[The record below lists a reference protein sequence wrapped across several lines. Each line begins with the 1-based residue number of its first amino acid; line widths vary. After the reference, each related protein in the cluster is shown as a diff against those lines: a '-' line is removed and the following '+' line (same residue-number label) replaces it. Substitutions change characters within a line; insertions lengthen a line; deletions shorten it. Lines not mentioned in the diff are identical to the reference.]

1 LGEKPKRLRKKRGA
15 LNFIGQVS
23 KILFGTLDAD
33 DADYYNE
40 QINHFEKNSEDL
52 TNLMKQQLSIVKASL
67 GTFNETISDLEY
79 NSQVTQKGLIRL
91 KSYMEQ
97 FVGNTESRLNSLD
110 TKITAEGHIAQVNN
124 ALSAMQR
131 NIDLMIESVINA
143 QKGILQPQI
152 VAPSLILETLKKS
165 ISGFPKETMAPFTIS
180 KDSANLL
187 YKICDVNVYA
197 KDGILGYVISLPLI
211 SRGVFKTFKL
221 IPLPVA
227 IGQNKFI
234 YIETENKLLYV
245 DQTRQYYF
253 MTDREELR
261 RCKAIEPTRYI
272 CKQTRPLLSSH
283 MQEACAMKLLQ
294 PRKDIPKICDTR
306 IVQLTHTIW
315 TQLEQRNE
323 WIYFI
328 PLSDSI
334 SILCPD
340 KDPMDVTLTGT
351 GKLTIQPNCKG
362 YSLTALLATKDVMQV
377 NTTKYGGD
385 LLSKVEFQ
393 YECCESLGVPKN
405 LSHLELE
412 LNFKHVVSHVEEL
425 KYASKKFL
433 S

>member
-1 LGEKPKRLRKKRGA
+1 
-15 LNFIGQVS
+15 
-23 KILFGTLDAD
+23 LFGTLDED

-79 NSQVTQKGLIRL
+79 NTQVTQKGLIRL

-131 NIDLMIESVINA
+131 NIDLLIESVINA

-152 VAPSLILETLKKS
+152 VAPSLILETLKRS
-165 ISGFPKETMAPFTIS
+165 ISAFPTETMAPFTIS

-197 KDGILGYVISLPLI
+197 KDGILGHVISLPLI

-221 IPLPVA
+221 IPLPVS

-234 YIETENKLLYV
+234 YIETANKLLYV

-253 MTDREELR
+253 MTDRKELR

-283 MQEACAMKLLQ
+283 MQEACAVKLLQ
-294 PRKDIPKICDTR
+294 PRINIHKFAIQELYNSRTR
-306 IVQLTHTIW
+306 SGHNW
-315 TQLEQRNE
+315 NRGMNG
-323 WIYFI
+323 FI
-328 PLSDSI
+328 S
-334 SILCPD
+334 
-340 KDPMDVTLTGT
+340 
-351 GKLTIQPNCKG
+351 
-362 YSLTALLATKDVMQV
+362 
-377 NTTKYGGD
+377 
-385 LLSKVEFQ
+385 
-393 YECCESLGVPKN
+393 
-405 LSHLELE
+405 
-412 LNFKHVVSHVEEL
+412 
-425 KYASKKFL
+425 FL
-433 S
+433 